1 MSKLL
6 NYLAMSKFVVFI
18 AWIVLLVPALVGTIY
33 GDPFFLSLFYFF
45 SLALYL
51 RKVRNHLF
59 LPTIIYIIF
68 MLFPPYFYFIR
79 WFIPFLNGEISFN
92 EYRAQEYALFEWRA
106 ANFRL
111 SNIFYVLLMPL
122 SIYLINIRKE
132 LALNRSS
139 MSFWLNKL
147 NTKRRL
153 GIFFIPYS
161 IYPNCYCTVKC

>member
-1 MSKLL
+1 
-6 NYLAMSKFVVFI
+6 MSKFVVFI

-139 MSFWLNKL
+139 MSF
-147 NTKRRL
+147 
-153 GIFFIPYS
+153 
-161 IYPNCYCTVKC
+161 